1 MSEQSRSGAGAPTLP
16 AAGFFLLAALGLFWG
31 LNWPAIKLSVTELPV
46 WWFRMISVGLGGLG
60 ILTIGRLVTGRLF
73 PHRADVG
80 PLLFVSVFSVLGW
93 HLCTGYGVSLMPAG
107 RAAIIAYMMPVFA
120 SLLAVPVLGE
130 PMTRTKVVGLV
141 LGVSGLAVLMGPDIV
156 VLQTAPLGALFML
169 GAAAS
174 WGVGTVLFKKF
185 RWQTPISVL
194 VGNQMMI
201 GFVIIAPVAVMVEPV
216 PDFANLRTETWAAMI
231 YLIALPMI
239 FCQWAYLKVVS
250 LFPAA
255 IAAIGTLAVPIVGV
269 YSSALILGEAV
280 GWREFAALAL
290 ISAALVVVLIV
301 PALRR
306 NGMGVAS
313 ALASRRRS

>member
-1 MSEQSRSGAGAPTLP
+1 M
-16 AAGFFLLAALGLFWG
+16 LLAALGLFWG

-60 ILTIGRLVTGRLF
+60 ILTIGRLATGRLL
-73 PHRADVG
+73 PRRADVG
-80 PLLFVSVFSVLGW
+80 PLLLTSVFSVLGW

-120 SLLAVPVLGE
+120 ALLAVPVLGE
-130 PMTRTKVVGLV
+130 PMTRTKVIGLI
-141 LGVSGLAVLMGPDIV
+141 LGVAGLAVLMGPDIV
-156 VLQTAPLGALFML
+156 VLQTAPVGALFML

-174 WGVGTVLFKKF
+174 WGTGTVLFKRF

-194 VGNQMMI
+194 VGCQMMI
-201 GFVIIAPVAVMVEPV
+201 GLAVIAPVALLFEPT
-216 PDFANLRTETWAAMI
+216 PDFAALKTETWAAMI

-269 YSSALILGEAV
+269 YSSAIILGEPV
-280 GWREFAALAL
+280 GWSEFLAMTL
-290 ISAALVVVLIV
+290 ICGALVVVLVI
-301 PALRR
+301 PALQARSLR
-306 NGMGVAS
+306 
-313 ALASRRRS
+313 SRMLRAQGGG

>member
-1 MSEQSRSGAGAPTLP
+1 MHQDKPAPLP
-16 AAGFFLLAALGLFWG
+16 ATGYLLLAALGLFWG
-31 LNWPAIKLSVTELPV
+31 LNWPAIKLSVTEIPV
-46 WWFRMISVGLGGLG
+46 WWFRAISVGIGGLG
-60 ILTIGRLVTGRLF
+60 ILTIGRLATGCLM
-73 PHRADVG
+73 PHRADIR
-80 PLLFVSVFSVLGW
+80 PLVLTSVFSVLGW
-93 HLCTGYGVSLMPAG
+93 HLCTGYGVALMPAG

-130 PMTRTKVVGLV
+130 RMTLAKVIGLI
-141 LGVSGLAVLMGPDIV
+141 LGVAGLAVLMGPDIL

-174 WGVGTVLFKKF
+174 WGIGTVLFKRF

-194 VGNQMMI
+194 VGCQMMF
-201 GFVIIAPVAVMVEPV
+201 GLVVIAPVAVLIEPV
-216 PDFANLRTETWAAMI
+216 PDFASLKTETWAALI

-269 YSSALILGEAV
+269 YSSALILGEPV
-280 GWREFAALAL
+280 GWPELLAMTL
-290 ISAALVVVLIV
+290 IISALVLVLVV
-301 PALRR
+301 PAL
-306 NGMGVAS
+306 S
-313 ALASRRRS
+313 ARKERARVLRAQKGS